1 MIENSC
7 RNGSTTAREAR
18 SGAHESPSLAASSS
32 TTTRRLAAFA
42 FIALALGCTA
52 ACGGAESDTRPTT
65 EPRPTS
71 IYGLEDEDTG
81 QTITPEPAPSWD
93 AKSREDATTAAAR
106 AMELYARPDVTQK
119 EWADDLA
126 PLMTAQAK
134 EDYSFVEPVSIAA
147 TSVTGPATIVEEPSP
162 KVVHVSVPT
171 DVGTYTVLLIRQSQ
185 SEPWLTSKFT
195 LPEGLN

>member
-1 MIENSC
+1 LIENSC
-7 RNGSTTAREAR
+7 RNGSTAAREAR
-18 SGAHESPSLAASSS
+18 SGAHGSPSLAASSS
-32 TTTRRLAAFA
+32 TTTKRLAASA
-42 FIALALGCTA
+42 VVALALVCTA
-52 ACGGAESDTRPTT
+52 ACGGDRDDRSTT

-93 AKSREDATTAAAR
+93 AKSREDATAAAVE

-119 EWADDLA
+119 EWAHDLA

-134 EDYSFVEPVSIAA
+134 EDYSYVDPASIAA
-147 TSVTGPATIVEEPSP
+147 TSVTGPATIVEESSP

-185 SEPWLTSKFT
+185 NEAWLTSKFT